1 MDVINQGII
10 TLIRS
15 AVTGEK
21 LTLPEGFSL
30 QKAMEQIGRHG
41 LQALCYQGGFCCGIP
56 RKDPAMAAL
65 FQCYCQAMIRSEAQM
80 TAVDRLFSA
89 FEEAGIDYMPLK
101 GVNLKLLY
109 PKPELRSMGDAD
121 VLIRME
127 QYDRIIPIM
136 ESQGYQFK
144 EETDH
149 ELVWISD
156 KLKVELHKRLIPS
169 YNLDYAGYY
178 GDGWKLAKQ
187 PNGCRFEM
195 GEEDTFVY
203 LFSHYAKHYRDGG
216 IGCRHVTDLW
226 VWSRSHPDMDESYI
240 RKEME
245 TLQLD
250 MFYDNTLRLLAV
262 WFQDALADERAEF
275 MTDYIFASG
284 NFGLLENRVLSK
296 GLKTMKHKRSVR
308 GEWFRQLMVGL
319 FPGLAFMRKQY
330 PLLAKC
336 PWLLPLFWVI
346 RVFDKLLF
354 QQKKPEYLRRS
365 LAVFKEENLDAHQ
378 RALQYVGLDYH
389 F

>member
-1 MDVINQGII
+1 
-10 TLIRS
+10 
-15 AVTGEK
+15 
-21 LTLPEGFSL
+21 
-30 QKAMEQIGRHG
+30 
-41 LQALCYQGGFCCGIP
+41 
-56 RKDPAMAAL
+56 
-65 FQCYCQAMIRSEAQM
+65 
-80 TAVDRLFSA
+80 
-89 FEEAGIDYMPLK
+89 
-101 GVNLKLLY
+101 
-109 PKPELRSMGDAD
+109 MGDAD

-149 ELVWISD
+149 ELPWRS
-156 KLKVELHKRLIPS
+156 KALLVELHKRLIPS
-169 YNLDYAGYY
+169 YNRDYYAYY
-178 GDGWKLAKQ
+178 GEGWQLGKTHRGHRYVM
-187 PNGCRFEM
+187 ND
-195 GEEDTFVY
+195 EDTFVY

-354 QQKKPEYLRRS
+354 QRKKPEYLRRS